1 MDIAIES
8 GTDEDGRLVLVV
20 AGAIDLQTRGQLLQA
35 GRDAL
40 SGGPAVLVLDLDDVT
55 FIDSTGIGAL
65 IELGHDASDDDGR
78 GLVIRNPS
86 HRVLRILEMTG
97 LADAWAVESSD

>member
-8 GTDEDGRLVLVV
+8 GTDEAGRMVLTV
-20 AGAIDLQTRGQLLQA
+20 AGAIDLQTREQLLQA

-40 SGGPAVLVLDLDDVT
+40 AAGPAVLVLDLVDVT

-65 IELGHDASDDDGR
+65 IELGHDATDDDGG

-97 LADAWAVESSD
+97 LADAWDVETAG

>member
-8 GTDEDGRLVLVV
+8 GTDASGRTVLVV
-20 AGAIDLQTRGQLLQA
+20 SGAIDLQTREQVLLA
-35 GRDAL
+35 ARDAL
-40 SGGPAVLVLDLDDVT
+40 AADSQTLVLDLGGVT

-65 IELGHDASDDDGR
+65 IELGHDGADSGA

-86 HRVLRILEMTG
+86 QRVLRILEMTG
-97 LADAWAVESSD
+97 LADAWDMELAD

>member
-1 MDIAIES
+1 MDITIES
-8 GTDEDGRLVLVV
+8 ETDAAGRLVLVV
-20 AGAIDLQTRGQLLQA
+20 SGAIDLQTREQVLQG

-40 SGGPAVLVLDLDDVT
+40 AANPGALVLDLAGVT

-65 IELGHDASDDDGR
+65 IELGHDGTDSGA
-78 GLVIRNPS
+78 GLVIRNAS

-97 LADAWAVESSD
+97 LADAWDMETSD

>member
-8 GTDEDGRLVLVV
+8 GTDAAGRMVLIV
-20 AGAIDLQTRGQLLQA
+20 AGAIDLQTREQLLQA

-40 SGGPAVLVLDLDDVT
+40 AGGPAVLVLDLDDVT

-65 IELGHDASDDDGR
+65 IELGHDATDDDGG

-86 HRVLRILEMTG
+86 HRVIRILEMTG
-97 LADAWAVESSD
+97 LADAWEVETAS

>member
-8 GTDEDGRLVLVV
+8 GTDTAGRLVLVIS
-20 AGAIDLQTRGQLLQA
+20 GAIDLQTREQLLQA
-35 GRDAL
+35 GHDAL
-40 SGGPAVLVLDLDDVT
+40 AAEPAALVLDLADVT

-65 IELGHDASDDDGR
+65 IELGHDGADSGA
-78 GLVIRNPS
+78 GLVIRNAS

-97 LADAWAVESSD
+97 LADAWDMEPASD